1 MQTIFKKNTRISTD
15 SKLKKHK
22 KKEDSGL
29 TIFKVM
35 ELGEANL
42 EFYTQ

>member
-15 SKLKKHK
+15 SKLKKH